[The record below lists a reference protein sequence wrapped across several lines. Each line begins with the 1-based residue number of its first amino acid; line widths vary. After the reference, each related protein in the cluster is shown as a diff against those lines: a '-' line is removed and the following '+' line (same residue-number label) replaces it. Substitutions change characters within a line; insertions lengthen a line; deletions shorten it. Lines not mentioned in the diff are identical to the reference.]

1 MTFTRALKFEFKSD
15 RQLQRKSTTMGKN
28 ISISLLAL
36 LLTASPLL
44 AEVKLA
50 SPFTSHMV
58 LQRDMKVPVWGTAD
72 AGERVTVEFTGQK
85 ISTKAGADGKWRVE
99 LKALKASAESRTLT
113 VTGDHTTQP
122 IKLDDVLVGEV
133 WLASGQSNM
142 DFSMSKKVKYFAGV
156 ANEESEIAAANY
168 PLIRMFT
175 GNAAKAY
182 APQSNVGGEWKVC
195 SPETAPAFSA
205 VAYFFARDLQREIK
219 VPVGI
224 VTEAFGASTAES
236 WIRRET
242 MAADPQLKPM
252 LDRFDAAVQSFRTN
266 PPPMVVPPRSED
278 VSATNAAPAGRRRG
292 GGLRDPVQDQHN
304 ATVLFNGMIHPVVP
318 FAIRGVI
325 WYQGESIVDAN
336 KGGIELYPH
345 VQATLIKDWRA
356 LWGEGDFPFYIV
368 QLAGQEPASN
378 NPLVREAQAT
388 VLSLPNTGMAVTT
401 DIGEPKNVHPHNKQD
416 VGDRLAR
423 IALANVYGRKLE
435 FSGPAYESMKVEG
448 GAIRVK
454 FSHLGGGLVAKGDDP
469 LKWFVIAGTDMKFV
483 PAEAKIDGGSVVVS
497 SAEVTAPVAVR
508 YAWVNFPDGC
518 NLFNAAG
525 LPAAQFRS
533 DAPKPPV
540 E

>member
-1 MTFTRALKFEFKSD
+1 MTFTRALRFEFKSD
-15 RQLQRKSTTMGKN
+15 RQPQRKSTTMQKN
-28 ISISLLAL
+28 IPISLLAL

-72 AGERVTVEFTGQK
+72 AGERVTVEFAGQK

-113 VTGDHTTQP
+113 VTGGHTTQP

-156 ANEESEIAAANY
+156 TNEEQEIAAANY

-205 VAYFFARDLQREIK
+205 VAYFFARDLQTEIK

-224 VTEAFGASTAES
+224 VTEASGASTAES

-266 PPPMVVPPRSED
+266 PPPVVVPPRSED
-278 VSATNAAPAGRRRG
+278 MSATNAAPASRRRG
-292 GGLRDPVQDQHN
+292 GGPRNPVQDQHN
-304 ATVLFNGMIHPVVP
+304 ATVLFNGMINPVIP

-325 WYQGESIVDAN
+325 WYQGESIVGGDA
-336 KGGIELYPH
+336 GRVLYPRM
-345 VQATLIKDWRA
+345 QATLIRDWRK

-368 QLAGQEPASN
+368 QLAGQEAASN

-388 VLSLPNTGMAVTT
+388 VLLLPNTGMAVTT
-401 DIGEPKNVHPHNKQD
+401 DIGEVKNVHPKNKQD

-423 IALANVYGRKLE
+423 IALANVYGRKIE

-454 FSHLGGGLVAKGDDP
+454 FSHLGGGLVVKNGEP

-525 LPAAQFRS
+525 LPAAQFRT
-533 DAPKPPV
+533 DAPKPWV